1 MAKIVEGFL
10 YAESH
15 EWVKVIDGDTVLVGI
30 TDFAQKELGS
40 IVFVD
45 LPEVGSKLLKG
56 TEFGAVESL
65 KAASDLISPIS
76 GELLEI
82 NEDLIGEPELVNQN
96 AYESWMLKV
105 KLSNKEELS
114 ELLDA
119 KQYQELIH

>member
-1 MAKIVEGFL
+1 MAKIVEGLL

-45 LPEVGSKLLKG
+45 LPEVGSSLSKG
-56 TEFGAVESL
+56 SEFGAVESV

-76 GELLEI
+76 GEILEI
-82 NEDLIGEPELVNQN
+82 NEDLIGEPELVNQD
-96 AYESWMLKV
+96 AYDAWMLKV
-105 KLSNKEELS
+105 KLSNKEELHS
-114 ELLDA
+114 LLDA
-119 KQYQELIH
+119 KQYQELI